1 MTDLSLSMYKKTT
14 NPKANVI
21 LINDLQFGS
30 TGKGAIVGHLA
41 RNIWKPDTV
50 ITAWA
55 PNAGHTFI
63 DKSGRKYVH
72 RMLANGIVSPEVKHV
87 LIGPGSMVDLDV
99 LLSEIDSCRDL
110 IEGRI
115 QIMMHEAAGIVL
127 PEHRDIEQSTML
139 KIGSTAKGTG
149 AALIQKIKRDP
160 DDANTAS
167 QLRAALDWHR
177 IWADVDVVSA
187 ATYAQAVDESDRI
200 LIEGAQGFSLGINSG
215 FWPYTT
221 SRDCTP
227 GQIMTDCQVP
237 LSKLMLTVGTLRT
250 FPIRVANRFDADGNQ
265 IGTSGPCYPDQREMT
280 WAEVGV
286 PPEMTTVTKL
296 ERRVFS
302 FSDKQFTDA
311 MRACEPD
318 LLFVNFMNYLGHD
331 AQAAMRARI
340 NALVGKSIIRWEGHG
355 PNEQDI
361 VTNFMPTKQE
371 A

>member
-1 MTDLSLSMYKKTT
+1 MMTEMLYKKKS
-14 NPKANVI
+14 NPLANAI

-41 RNIWKPDTV
+41 RNVWKPDTV

-72 RMLANGIVSPEVKHV
+72 RMLGNGVVSPNIKRV
-87 LIGPGSMVDLDV
+87 LIGPGSMVDLDI

-127 PEHRDIEQSTML
+127 PEHRDIEQASML

-187 ATYAQAVDESDRI
+187 ATYAQAVDEANHI

-250 FPIRVANRFDADGNQ
+250 FPIRVANRFNEAGEQ
-265 IGTSGPCYPDQREMT
+265 IGTSGPGYPDQEELA
-280 WAEVGV
+280 WENIGV
-286 PPEMTTVTKL
+286 EPEFTTVTKL
-296 ERRVFS
+296 KRRVFS
-302 FSDKQFTDA
+302 FSDEQFRA
-311 MRACEPD
+311 AYRACEPD
-318 LLFVNFMNYLGHD
+318 LLFVNFMNYLDHD
-331 AQAAMRARI
+331 AQNAMRSRI
-340 NALVGKSIIRWEGHG
+340 NAMTKRPIIRWEGFG
-355 PNEQDI
+355 ANEQDI
-361 VTNFMPTKQE
+361 VTNFMTLWE
-371 A
+371 E